1 MARLLDLAD
10 KLLTDIIAN
19 VSHEDIEAVNL
30 LKKKNTVKGR
40 RLGFKGA
47 YRAEGYI
54 QHDDLW

>member
-30 LKKKNTVKGR
+30 LKKI
-40 RLGFKGA
+40 L
-47 YRAEGYI
+47 
-54 QHDDLW
+54 